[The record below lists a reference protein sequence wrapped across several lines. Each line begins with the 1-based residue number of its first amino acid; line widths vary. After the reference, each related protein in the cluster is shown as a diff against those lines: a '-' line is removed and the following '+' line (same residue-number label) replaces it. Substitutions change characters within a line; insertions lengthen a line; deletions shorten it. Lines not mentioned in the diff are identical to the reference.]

1 MLLCRLFQTVV
12 HSLVVELLVGD
23 AKRVVGDVAQHIL
36 LQLSETFELLH
47 GLALV
52 ANVLH
57 EGGDV
62 FSVAKNAFLSHA
74 SYGRHHLVLAQAENV
89 GEVVNTRLSL
99 GILCARYVFLRYER
113 LDYSHRILHF
123 FFVEE
128 RRRGDALTGLVHVAH
143 GDARGIDMRHVVA
156 ALNVAALFQGG
167 KGCPH
172 ACLYV
177 RDRIVPSCL
186 SGYLKGRALQARL
199 VVRGFLHGLP
209 HLLYLADA
217 QLCLVEQNE
226 MFVKVVVGVEHK
238 AAGRQ
243 RRVAS
248 GASGFLHIVLERV
261 GNVVVDH
268 QPHIALVYA
277 HAEC

>member
-1 MLLCRLFQTVV
+1 M

-36 LQLSETFELLH
+36 FQLGETFELMH

-62 FSVAKNAFLSHA
+62 FGVAKNAFLPHA
-74 SYGRHHLVLAQAENV
+74 SYSRHHFVLVQAEDV
-89 GEVVNTRLSL
+89 GEVVDTRLCL

-113 LDYSHRILHF
+113 LDYSHRILHL

-128 RRRGDALTGLVHVAH
+128 RRRGDALAGLVHVAH
-143 GDARGIDMRHVVA
+143 GDARSIDMRHVVA

-167 KGCPH
+167 NGCPH
-172 ACLYV
+172 TSLYV
-177 RDRIVPSCL
+177 GHRIVPSCL
-186 SGYLKGRALQARL
+186 SGYLKGRTLQARL
-199 VVRGFLHGLP
+199 VVCEPLYGLP
-209 HLLYLADA
+209 YLLYLADA

-243 RRVAS
+243 RGVAP
-248 GASGFLHIVLERV
+248 GASGFLHIVLKRV

-268 QPHIALVYA
+268 QPHIALVHA